1 MMLRLPLPAA
11 GRAPLASQSAVDP
24 LRDLARLLRT
34 PPALIDVA
42 ALIVLVACAI
52 LVGVALRRILGRY
65 ARRFESSWTGFFLS
79 ILEALPTP
87 LLILAAL
94 YTAIEEFNLPP
105 RWDHIASKAIL
116 IQVIIVLFF
125 FPARVIHLFLNRA
138 QQKQPQL
145 ERVAQPANF
154 VIKALF
160 SLVAVI
166 VILEN
171 LGVHL
176 TAVWTTLGV
185 GSVAV
190 ALALQ
195 DTLGNFFAGLY
206 ILADHPINLNDY
218 IKLDSGQE
226 GFVTR
231 IGWRS
236 TLLRTGQNNMVV
248 VPNSTLAKA
257 VITNFSF
264 PDERLLASV
273 QAGVAYGTDPRRV
286 EKILVEVARGL
297 AKDGFEGVLGYP
309 EPGAFLIPGFGASTL
324 DFTLNVHVR
333 RFADQG
339 AVLSEL
345 RKRILERFN
354 SEGIEMPFP
363 TRALVLD
370 PSTLAALRPEGE
382 PPPAGGAPG
391 VVASKQS
398 EQSSRDDSSATK
410 QDRPARR
417 GNPP

>member
-1 MMLRLPLPAA
+1 MRAGLDSRL
-11 GRAPLASQSAVDP
+11 DP
-24 LRDLARLLRT
+24 LRDLAHLLRT
-34 PPALIDVA
+34 PLALIDIAAVLVLLTA
-42 ALIVLVACAI
+42 ALVIGL
-52 LVGVALRRILGRY
+52 GLRHICRRY
-65 ARRFESSWTGFFLS
+65 ARRLQNSWGEFFFAL
-79 ILEALPTP
+79 LEPLPIP

-94 YTAIEEFNLPP
+94 YTAVEEFNLPR
-105 RWDHIASKAIL
+105 RWDHLASQAIL
-116 IQVIIVLFF
+116 VTVIIVLFF
-125 FPARVIHLFLNRA
+125 FPARVVHLFLTRMSR
-138 QQKQPQL
+138 KQPQL
-145 ERVAQPANF
+145 ERVTQPANF
-154 VIKALF
+154 LVKILF

-206 ILADHPINLNDY
+206 ILADHPVNLNDY
-218 IKLDSGQE
+218 IRLDTGQE

-264 PDERLLASV
+264 PEERLLVSV
-273 QAGVAYGTDPRRV
+273 PVSVAYGTDPRRV
-286 EKILVEVARGL
+286 ERILVEIAGGL
-297 AKDGFEGVLGYP
+297 AEENFPGLLGYT
-309 EPGAFLIPGFGASTL
+309 EPSALLLPGFGASTL
-324 DFTLNVHVR
+324 DFTLYVSVR

-339 AVLSEL
+339 RVQSEL
-345 RKRILERFN
+345 RRRILERFAK
-354 SEGIEMPFP
+354 EGIEMPFP

-370 PSTLAALRPEGE
+370 PSLLGLLPKAPEAASSGPV
-382 PPPAGGAPG
+382 AG
-391 VVASKQS
+391 VIASKKI
-398 EQSSRDDSSATK
+398 D
-410 QDRPARR
+410 
-417 GNPP
+417 